1 MNRRIPMRRHKLL
14 AAALALLIACA
25 PLSLCIGAVSDAA
38 EAENAVETISIDS
51 AAAFADFAAQCKT
64 DTWSQGKHFVL
75 TADIN
80 LTGIEFDSIPTFCGT
95 FDGGGHTISGL
106 ALKSNRAH
114 VGLFRYVQA
123 EGVVRGLRVVG
134 AVTPTGDAR
143 SVGGIAGEN
152 RGLIEA
158 CRFSGT
164 VVGDTNVGGIAGY
177 VTESGIVR
185 NSSFSGS
192 ITGDSYTGGIAGQN
206 FGTIEGCVNRGMV
219 NTTAGDTEETLQD
232 LNINLDSIR
241 STENVDTATDT
252 GGICG
257 LSKGRI
263 VNCTNYGSV
272 GYRSVGY
279 NTGGICGRQSGWM
292 SECENYGTVRGR
304 KDVGGIVGQAEPY
317 ILLEYAEDVLEQLNR
332 VFDRVDDIFDSSNL
346 RDDDALNAALD
357 AVRESATDV
366 SHAAETLTE
375 DARQYTDALTAA
387 VNEASDRLHTAIDE
401 MTDVLDNFSAGM
413 DKFSAAS
420 DAFSKC
426 GDSIAA
432 IIDAAKAAKEPLAEA
447 GADID
452 DAMAALEK
460 STKDFADAF
469 SKLHQGVSSLD
480 DGMTALKKALK
491 DLSDA
496 LGDHSDVAEP
506 FDTLET
512 AVGGI
517 ADSFGTLGAAADNLA
532 DALEALAKQGTIDD
546 DLGDLIASI
555 RALAEKLQNFQAA
568 FGDVADALA
577 TLAEDFDAEAFEIAL
592 KKFSTGFD
600 ALSKSISDLR
610 LAAGDLR
617 DAADALEDVPDTAKD
632 AIRAMQDGLDLL
644 GDGADAF
651 SDGLDGLSD
660 ITTELS
666 EKEKIV
672 IPSASEMFG
681 DDPDAFFSKTD
692 ALSDAVEVLRD
703 SVGDKKNDFYNELDA
718 LQVEMRSLRDIL
730 KSAYDDSVRADEDGF
745 LEDISDDGGED
756 EARGRVATCR
766 NAGAVN
772 GDINVGGIVGS
783 LAIEYDFDP
792 EDDIKNNGD
801 RTLKYTYKTKCT
813 IVRCKNEAEVTA
825 KKHEAGGIAGL
836 MDFGSV
842 YLCENHGDVTTTDGD
857 YTGGIAGRSSG
868 IVRKSLAVCSL
879 HGGDYIGGIVGSGKT
894 VSDCLALVCVD
905 GSGRYAGSIAG
916 DADTADLARNRFV
929 SDTLGGI
936 DDVSYTGIAE
946 KADFD
951 TFSDAAKQLLDADI
965 GFTLTFVCDGETV
978 AVVPFAYGEAIP
990 AEKIPAVPAKDGYYG
1005 KWDTYDYAMPL
1016 YSAKLEANYYRDVK
1030 MVVSGLTRAD
1040 NKPILFVCGSFD
1052 DEAAISLGETADVPA
1067 ALHGRTVFAGYTVEI
1082 QTVAA
1087 DAYTV
1092 RYLPQTE
1099 KHRELYVVYGDNCEK
1114 VKSRDFG
1121 SYLEFSVPT
1130 ADFTLYEV
1138 QTDVFP
1144 YVLGGVCGAV
1154 ALLGVCLLAAHKH
1167 RKKKKAAQG

>member
-1 MNRRIPMRRHKLL
+1 MHNRIPMRRHKLL
-14 AAALALLIACA
+14 VAALALLIACA
-25 PLSLCIGAVSDAA
+25 PLSLCIGAAADAA
-38 EAENAVETISIDS
+38 EADAVETISIGS
-51 AAAFADFAAQCKT
+51 AAEFADFAAQCKT

-80 LTGIEFDSIPTFCGT
+80 LTGIEFDSIPTFGGT

-123 EGVVRGLRVVG
+123 NGVVRGLRVIGV
-134 AVTPTGDAR
+134 VTPTGDAR
-143 SVGGIAGEN
+143 SVGVIAGEN

-185 NSSFSGS
+185 NCSFSGS
-192 ITGDSYTGGIAGQN
+192 ITGGSYTGGIAGQN
-206 FGTIEGCVNRGMV
+206 FGTVEGCVNRGMV
-219 NTTAGDTEETLQD
+219 NTTSGDTEETLQD

-292 SECENYGTVRGR
+292 TGCENYGAVRGR

-332 VFDRVDDIFDSSNL
+332 VFDRVGDIFDSSNL

-357 AVRESATDV
+357 AVRDSASDV
-366 SHAAETLTE
+366 SNAAETLTD
-375 DARQYTDALTAA
+375 DARQYADALTAA
-387 VNEASDRLHTAIDE
+387 ANEASDRLHTAIDE
-401 MTDVLDNFSAGM
+401 MTAVLDNFSAGM
-413 DKFSAAS
+413 DKFSDAS
-420 DAFSKC
+420 DAFSKS
-426 GDSIAA
+426 GDSVTA
-432 IIDAAKAAKEPLAEA
+432 IIDAAKAAKEPLEEA
-447 GADID
+447 GEDVD

-480 DGMTALKKALK
+480 DGMAALKKALK

-496 LGDHSDVAEP
+496 LGDHSDVAAP
-506 FDTLET
+506 LDALEAT
-512 AVGGI
+512 VGTI
-517 ADSFGTLGAAADNLA
+517 ADSFGTLGDAANALA
-532 DALEALAKQGTIDD
+532 DALEALAEQGTIGDN
-546 DLGDLIASI
+546 LEDLIASV
-555 RALAEKLQNFQAA
+555 RALAEKLQNIQTA
-568 FGDVADALA
+568 FGDVTDALA
-577 TLAEDFDAEAFEIAL
+577 TLAEDFDAEAFEAAL
-592 KKFSTGFD
+592 EKFSTGFD
-600 ALSKSISDLR
+600 ALSKSIADLR
-610 LAAGDLR
+610 LAAEDLR
-617 DAADALEDVPDTAKD
+617 DATDELEEVPDYAKD
-632 AIRAMQDGLDLL
+632 AISAMQDGLDLL

-666 EKEKIV
+666 EKEKTV

-681 DDPDAFFSKTD
+681 DDPDALFSKTD
-692 ALSDAVEVLRD
+692 ALSDAIEVLRD
-703 SVGDKKNDFYNELDA
+703 SVGDKKDDFYNELDA
-718 LQVEMRSLRDIL
+718 LQAEMRSLRDIL

-745 LEDISDDGGED
+745 VEDISDDGGED
-756 EARGRVATCR
+756 ETRGRVANCR
-766 NAGAVN
+766 NAGTVD

-792 EDDIKNNGD
+792 EDDIKNSGD

-813 IVRCKNEAEVTA
+813 IVRCKNEGEVTA

-836 MDFGSV
+836 MDFGSM
-842 YLCENHGDVTTTDGD
+842 YLCENRGDVTTTDGD
-857 YTGGIAGRSSG
+857 YTGGIVGRSDG

-879 HGGDYIGGIVGSGKT
+879 HGGDYVGGIAGSGKT
-894 VSDCLALVCVD
+894 ISDCLALIYAD

-916 DADTADLARNRFV
+916 DADTADLARNCFV

-946 KADFD
+946 KVDFD
-951 TFSDAAKQLLDADI
+951 AFTDAAKQLLDADL
-965 GFTLTFVCDGETV
+965 GFMLTFVCDGETV

-1005 KWDTYDYAMPL
+1005 KWDAYDYTMPL
-1016 YSAKLEANYYRDVK
+1016 YSAKLKANYYRDVK

-1052 DEAAISLGETADVPA
+1052 DAAAVGLSETADIPA

-1082 QTVAA
+1082 QAAAA

-1099 KHRELYVVYGDNCEK
+1099 KHRELYVVYGDSCEK

-1130 ADFTLYEV
+1130 ADFALYEV

-1154 ALLGVCLLAAHKH
+1154 ALLGICLLAVHKH